1 MSDLIHFT
9 LLVVVYLM
17 PCGNVPIQ
25 LDVFCLFF
33 YWGLDFIHQDVI
45 ES

>member
-1 MSDLIHFT
+1 MQVMSDLIHFT

-33 YWGLDFIHQDVI
+33 TEDLILSI
-45 ES
+45 KM